1 MEDGK
6 YLTTEDRAALDSY
19 LRELEI
25 LKKEHR
31 NFAKNKGS
39 LTIEQRE
46 VWRVNSHRTNQ
57 VHIAIKELRHKN
69 ILEAGK

>member
-6 YLTTEDRAALDSY
+6 YLTIEDRAALESY
-19 LRELEI
+19 LKELET

-31 NFAKNKGS
+31 NFAKNKGA
-39 LTIEQRE
+39 LTPEQRE
-46 VWRVNSHRTNQ
+46 LWRVNSHRTNQ
-57 VHIAIKELRHKN
+57 VHIAVKTLRHKN